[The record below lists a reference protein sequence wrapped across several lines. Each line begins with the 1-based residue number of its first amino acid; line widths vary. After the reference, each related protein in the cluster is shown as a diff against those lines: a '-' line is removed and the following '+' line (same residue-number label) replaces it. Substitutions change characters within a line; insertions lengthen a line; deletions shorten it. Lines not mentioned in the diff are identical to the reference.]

1 MAITT
6 RSGDQESTI
15 VDGHHELSDDHRQG
29 VVDAFNVVAADVCC
43 CCPLLLLYPILIVSR
58 RLENVINL
66 S

>member
-15 VDGHHELSDDHRQG
+15 VDGHHELSDHRQG
-29 VVDAFNVVAADVCC
+29 VVDAFDVVAADVCC
-43 CCPLLLLYPILIVSR
+43 CCRLLLLYPILIVSR